1 MGCLM
6 RTTDLD
12 AHVRQ
17 VLTNRLGIAP
27 DALTLE
33 SRLLEDLGLDSL
45 DAHELAATLE
55 GELGVEVSDKQLQ
68 GLETLADLLA
78 LVQQLTGGR

>member
-1 MGCLM
+1 M

-78 LVQQLTGGR
+78 LVQQLTGAR

>member
-1 MGCLM
+1 M

-27 DALTLE
+27 DALRLE

-78 LVQQLTGGR
+78 LVQRLTGGR